1 MQTIKG
7 YVIIAKGET
16 NTYYCESDN
25 DDWFFHDSIRV
36 AKIYQDKNEA
46 LERMEELKL
55 DWMDNLEIRNVELS
69 FDYKEW

>member
-7 YVIIAKGET
+7 YVIITKGET

-46 LERMEELKL
+46 LERMEELTL
-55 DWMDNLEIRNVELS
+55 EDNLEIRNVELS